1 MEGSVRGRIEMQSR
15 NFLAETDPPPPPP
28 KKNNV
33 IIPVGRPQATNK
45 IKKDKIKYVDFVL
58 IFVIVLSL
66 LCAII
71 KWSVYCWL
79 IAPKKLLTIVS

>member
-1 MEGSVRGRIEMQSR
+1 MVESR
-15 NFLAETDPPPPPP
+15 CSPGTFLQRLTPLLPPP
-28 KKNNV
+28 KNNV